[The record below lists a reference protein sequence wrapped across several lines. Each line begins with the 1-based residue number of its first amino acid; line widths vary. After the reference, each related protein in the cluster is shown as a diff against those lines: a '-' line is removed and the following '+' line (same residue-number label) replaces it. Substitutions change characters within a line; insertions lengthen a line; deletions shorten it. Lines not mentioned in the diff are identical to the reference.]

1 MHTVTTFPSREAA
14 LARWG
19 RPVPATPPV
28 LPSQEWI
35 DGYLSGFGVVADVDK
50 GVDSD
55 ADAWPNCADFW
66 WVVLDDAGRT
76 IRVENPCMGEDDGMD
91 DAERLNEA

>member
-1 MHTVTTFPSREAA
+1 MHLVANFPSREAA
-14 LARWG
+14 LSRWG
-19 RPVPATPPV
+19 RPIPSTSPV
-28 LPSQEWI
+28 LPPQEWI

-55 ADAWPNCADFW
+55 CDAWPNCAVFW
-66 WVVLDDAGRT
+66 LLVLNEAGRAL
-76 IRVENPCMGEDDGMD
+76 RVENPYKGESDGMD

>member
-1 MHTVTTFPSREAA
+1 MHTIATFPSRDAA

-19 RPVPATPPV
+19 RPLPATPPV
-28 LPSQEWI
+28 LPPREWI

-50 GVDSD
+50 GVDAD
-55 ADAWPNCADFW
+55 ADAWPNCAVYW
-66 WVVLDDAGRT
+66 WVVLDDAGRAE
-76 IRVENPCMGEDDGMD
+76 RVARPEKGENDGMD